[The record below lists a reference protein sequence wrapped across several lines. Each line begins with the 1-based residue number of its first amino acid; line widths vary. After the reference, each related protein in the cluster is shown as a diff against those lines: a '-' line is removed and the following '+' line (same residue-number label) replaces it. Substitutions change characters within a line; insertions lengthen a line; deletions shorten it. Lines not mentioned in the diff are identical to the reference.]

1 MRAKTMEFFD
11 AVPSQ
16 AQLWAK
22 EAKEQGKK
30 IVGTYCVFSPL
41 ELIEAAEAI
50 PVGLCSTKLE
60 PIAEAEKVLPR
71 NLCPLIKSSYGFAAS
86 GKCPYFHLSDAVLA
100 ETTCDGKKK
109 MYELLARHKPMIV
122 LDIPNTTTGE
132 DYLER
137 WVKAIYQAKEYFE
150 ALFNTE
156 ITPEKLSRAIKKHNE
171 ERRLMLKVAA
181 LNKNDPAPLA
191 GTDLLKVLW
200 GRNFRF
206 KEVEYLEKT
215 RELIAEIKEMIR
227 NGGISAQPGRPRI
240 LVTGCPTG
248 SGQEKVLHIIEE
260 SGGAVIIQ
268 EACSGIKSC
277 VHMVDEEKDPFA
289 ALAEKYSKIP
299 CSVLS
304 PNAGRLE
311 LLSQLVE
318 DYKIDGVVDITLQFC
333 HTYNIESFLVK
344 EHLQEKHHVPLLQIE
359 TDYSSSDTQQIKL
372 RVEAFL
378 EMLK

>member
-1 MRAKTMEFFD
+1 MEFFD

-22 EAKEQGKK
+22 EAKEQGRK
-30 IVGTYCVFSPL
+30 IVGTYCVFSPI
-41 ELIEAAEAI
+41 ELIEAAGAI

-71 NLCPLIKSSYGFAAS
+71 NLCPLIKSSFGFAVS
-86 GKCPYFHLSDAVLA
+86 GKCPYFVLSDAVLA

-109 MYELLARHKPMIV
+109 MYEIMQTYKPMLV

-132 DYLER
+132 DYLDK
-137 WVKAIYQAKEYFE
+137 WVRAIYQAKEYFE

-156 ITPEKLSRAIKKHNE
+156 ITAENLSRVIKEHNE
-171 ERRLMLKVAA
+171 ERRLMMELAA
-181 LNKNDPAPLA
+181 LNQNDPAPLA

-206 KEVEYLEKT
+206 RSAEYLDKT
-215 RELIAEIKEMIR
+215 RELITEIKEMMKK
-227 NGGISAQPGRPRI
+227 GEISAAPGRPRI

-248 SGQEKVLHIIEE
+248 SGQEKVLNIIEE
-260 SGGAVIIQ
+260 SGGSVLIQ
-268 EACSGIKSC
+268 ESCSGIKPC
-277 VHMVDEEKDPFA
+277 VHLVDEQKDPFV
-289 ALAEKYSKIP
+289 ALAEKYAQTP

-304 PNAGRLE
+304 PNTGRMD
-311 LLSQLVE
+311 LLSRLVE
-318 DYKIDGVVDITLQFC
+318 DYKVDGVVDITLQFC
-333 HTYNIESFLVK
+333 HTYNIESVLVK
-344 EHLQEKHHVPLLQIE
+344 EHLQKKHNVPLLQIE